1 MGVFQIFKGPNHAR
15 ASSSR
20 RELHQ
25 HLFGNLLW
33 IMIAIW
39 AWKGFIAAL
48 LLGASVYQAIKWLD
62 LRLARSRY

>member
-1 MGVFQIFKGPNHAR
+1 M
-15 ASSSR
+15 
-20 RELHQ
+20 REHPQAVENYTNTCLVMA
-25 HLFGNLLW
+25 FVNLLW